1 MNELTIEQAL
11 ARLRARLAPLTE
23 RESIAIASAA
33 GRVLADDVIS
43 TVDLPAFDNAAMDGY
58 AVRSED
64 AHTPAQL
71 TVIGQALAGHAYG
84 GHVKSGQ
91 AVRTMTGAALPDGT
105 DAVVM
110 YEDTEGSNEGVRLL
124 RGVEAGHNVRR
135 RGEHVRA
142 GEAVLLA
149 GRRLRSHD
157 IGLAASVG
165 VDRVAVLR
173 RLRVAVLSTG
183 DELVDP
189 PSPLAASSTYDGN
202 RPLLVAMIARA
213 GADPIDLGISSD
225 CDADYSAHLEAAARA
240 RADVLIT
247 TGGAAHGDAD
257 VVRQHGDVEFLA
269 LNVRPGRGVLFG
281 GVARSGHTMAM
292 LGLPGNAVAAYV
304 MYQLVARP
312 LLGWLGGAGE
322 EAPLRLQVPVAVDAR
337 GKPGGVEWRRAR
349 FVQRYGGLALEPL
362 RDQGSAMLRTL
373 SEADAL
379 IAVPPEG
386 ARAGDLIDA
395 IPFAA
400 LD

>member
-1 MNELTIEQAL
+1 MTELTIEQAL
-11 ARLRARLAPLTE
+11 ALLRTRLAPLTE
-23 RESIAIASAA
+23 RETIDVASAA
-33 GRVLADDVIS
+33 GRVLADDVVS

-64 AHTPAQL
+64 AQVPTRL
-71 TVIGQALAGHAYG
+71 TVIGQALAGHAYSG
-84 GHVKSGQ
+84 RVETGQ

-110 YEDTEGSNEGVRLL
+110 REDTEGTGVEVRLL
-124 RGVEAGHNVRR
+124 RGVAAGHNVRR

-142 GEAVLLA
+142 GEAVLLT

-157 IGLAASVG
+157 LWLAASVG
-165 VDRVAVLR
+165 VDLVAVLR
-173 RLRVAVLSTG
+173 RLRVAILSTG
-183 DELVDP
+183 DELVDA
-189 PSPLAASSTYDGN
+189 PSPLTGSSTYDGN
-202 RPLLVAMIARA
+202 RPLLVAMVAHA

-225 CDADYSAHLEAAARA
+225 SDADYSARLEAAARA

-257 VVRQHGDVEFLA
+257 VVRKHGEVEFLA

-281 GVARSGHTMAM
+281 CVVNSGHAM
-292 LGLPGNAVAAYV
+292 TILGLPGNAVAAYV

-312 LLGWLGGAGE
+312 LLGWIGGAGE

-337 GKPGGVEWRRAR
+337 GKPGRIEWRRAR

-362 RDQGSAMLRTL
+362 KDQGSAMLRTL

-386 ARAGDLIDA
+386 ARAGEPIDA
-395 IPFAA
+395 VPLAA